1 MKIVPWSM
9 PEHMSRVPG
18 TDKICLLPLT
28 LVELDLLLAELSE
41 APSEDLHF
49 SLVLSA
55 GGHW

>member
-1 MKIVPWSM
+1 M
-9 PEHMSRVPG
+9 PEHTSRVRG

-41 APSEDLHF
+41 APSEELHF